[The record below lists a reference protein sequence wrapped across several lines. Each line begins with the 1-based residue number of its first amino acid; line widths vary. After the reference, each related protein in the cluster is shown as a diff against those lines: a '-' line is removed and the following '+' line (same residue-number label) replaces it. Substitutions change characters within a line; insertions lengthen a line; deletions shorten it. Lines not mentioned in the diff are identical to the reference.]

1 MSKGVGVSRGYP
13 HLDSRGE
20 GEGVCSGIKE
30 KWVSGVPREFPWG
43 FSSVPEATPLTTT
56 GHGSIRG

>member
-1 MSKGVGVSRGYP
+1 
-13 HLDSRGE
+13 
-20 GEGVCSGIKE
+20 VCSGIKE